1 MSLSKDLQRPRI
13 VIAGGLGFCFLVF
26 WFWSLL
32 YVLYD
37 YLVLE
42 QKLRIHGEI
51 DTEVQG
57 GGENGEI
64 FTGLPNRGPEWPS
77 WMQHGGSRSSQWEEP
92 MGPFL
97 VSP

>member
-13 VIAGGLGFCFLVF
+13 VISGGLGFCFLVF

-42 QKLRIHGEI
+42 QRLRIHGEI

-77 WMQHGGSRSSQWEEP
+77 WMQHGGSSSCQWEEP